1 MATQP
6 KQFITLEEYF
16 EQERTALD
24 RHEYLNGEIFAMA
37 GGTQAHSIIIVNLL
51 GEIGLQLRRSN
62 CTAYDGNMRICTAP
76 SGLYS
81 YADTVVS
88 CGKAQVENDTL
99 LNPVVIVEVLSKS
112 TTSYDRGVKFE
123 LYRQIPSFREYLIV
137 AQDRPYVEHHMRED
151 VGGKV
156 WIMREYTSLQDV
168 IALAT
173 INVKLHLTDI
183 YAKVSFSTSADPHA
197 AAEPA

>member
-6 KQFITLEEYF
+6 KQFVTLEEYF

-24 RHEYLNGEIFAMA
+24 RHEYLNGEVFVMA
-37 GGTQAHSIIIVNLL
+37 GGTTAHAIISSNLL
-51 GEIGLQLRRSN
+51 IEIGSQLRGRD
-62 CTAYDGNMRICTAP
+62 CTAYNGDMRIRTAP

-88 CGKAQVENDTL
+88 CGSAQVENDTL

-112 TTSYDRGVKFE
+112 TESYDRGKKFE

-137 AQDRPYVEHHMRED
+137 AQDRVYVEHHTRED
-151 VGGKV
+151 SNRRV
-156 WIMREYTSLQDV
+156 WTMREYTSLED
-168 IALAT
+168 IITLET
-173 INVKLHLTDI
+173 INVRLELAAI
-183 YAKVSFSTSADPHA
+183 YAKVAFQA
-197 AAEPA
+197 